1 MCTVHLKVL
10 DNRVC
15 IGEQF
20 HLSCQ
25 HPDLGNESVYP
36 LGSPIWWEDG
46 TVLTL
51 DGNLYT
57 TPTPSRSETILSVSG
72 TLVKF
77 GNTSHN
83 YTCSVTEATPGGP
96 HGHIEISSNLINIH
110 PLGKIIKQHC
120 CTAVCYQSLYT
131 AFS

>member
-1 MCTVHLKVL
+1 MCIHNKPFISTSDSILFMCTVHLKVL

-25 HPDLGNESVYP
+25 HPDLGNTSMYP
-36 LGSPIWWEDG
+36 LGSPVWMVDG

-51 DGNLYT
+51 DGKLYT
-57 TPTPSRSETILSVSG
+57 TTVYPSSRRETILSVSG
-72 TLVKF
+72 ALVQF
-77 GNTSHN
+77 RNASHN

-96 HGHIEISSNLINIH
+96 HGHIEITSNLLNIH
-110 PLGKIIKQHC
+110 PLGKI
-120 CTAVCYQSLYT
+120 
-131 AFS
+131 